1 MQAIEKSPNPK
12 ARKRKNPNRDQE
24 IVAGFD
30 RYHKVAYTRA
40 KRYYVNWFPSQED
53 LYQATALAAAEAMVE
68 FGEQTELK
76 SLRQL
81 IDRVLGQQ
89 MRAYGCHLFTNPKA
103 IERGRVRLEY
113 NFTQLFDE
121 KEVENDP
128 ELHAGPVGVSEFT
141 RKACHHL
148 HQLVNGHE
156 PEKYQEQKNEFDRR
170 RAELRE
176 KLYRVLES
184 DAELKALGEWY
195 LSRSWSQSISFA
207 TIEEEGVYKHNR
219 AWQLIQKARELA
231 GEQVDYSQKEVE
243 QARRVAQLYQ
253 TSSDKRTQQLG
264 QQLGMSKTS
273 VRKWLQIARKLG
285 ILDAP
290 AEEKSYK
297 QQVLELIQSNP
308 ELSCT
313 EMGRMIGISK
323 TAVRRWKNIL
333 RQEKLIA

>member
-1 MQAIEKSPNPK
+1 MQAIEKSVSPK
-12 ARKRKNPNRDQE
+12 AKERKNRSRDRE

-30 RYHKVAYTRA
+30 RYHKVAY
-40 KRYYVNWFPSQED
+40 KRGRQYYANWFPSHED
-53 LYQATALAAAEAMVE
+53 LFQATALAAAEAIVE
-68 FGEQTELK
+68 FGEETELK
-76 SLRQL
+76 PLRHL
-81 IDRVLGQQ
+81 IDRVLGEQI
-89 MRAYGCHLFTNPKA
+89 RAYGCRYLTSPKA
-103 IERGRVRLEY
+103 IERGRLRLEY

-156 PEKYQEQKNEFDRR
+156 PDKHTTRKNEADRR
-170 RAELRE
+170 RAELKER
-176 KLYRVLES
+176 LYRVLES
-184 DAELKALGEWY
+184 DAELKALAQWY

-207 TIEEEGVYKHNR
+207 TIEEEGVCKR
-219 AWQLIQKARELA
+219 SWAWQLIQKARELA
-231 GEQVDYSQKEVE
+231 GEQVEYSQKEVE

-253 TSSDKRTQQLG
+253 ASSDKRTQQLG

-273 VRKWLQIARKLG
+273 VRKWLEIARKLG
-285 ILDAP
+285 MLEAP
-290 AEEKSYK
+290 GEEKSYK

-313 EMGRMIGISK
+313 EIGRRIGISK

-333 RQEKLIA
+333 RQEKRIA